1 MASIPLDVPT
11 TPAVRP
17 PRDWSGWIGA
27 NAALLL
33 LGFVFVL
40 PLLWLLVAA
49 VDKTASWT
57 IEIPHFT
64 LHNFSA
70 ALAGGNLGA
79 LGNSVIMALVAT
91 AVSTI
96 PAAMAAYA
104 LSRHRIPLRAT
115 VLVTV
120 LLLSGLPISIIVI
133 PVYQIFSQH
142 GWLALLPTA
151 LFLGVT
157 SLPIELWLIKGFI
170 DVLPVDIEEA
180 ARVEGASSLAILG
193 RIIVPLTL
201 PGITAAGLFGFIN
214 AWGALLVPLILIPDP
229 SQQPAALV
237 FPQFI
242 TDTHILYG
250 EIAAYSLVYALP
262 VILLYLLV
270 IRIFRGGFHLAGT
283 SG

>member
-1 MASIPLDVPT
+1 MASDPLEMPST
-11 TPAVRP
+11 APVRKR
-17 PRDWSGWIGA
+17 RDWSGWIGA
-27 NAALLL
+27 NTALLL

-40 PLLWLLVAA
+40 PLLWLLEAS

-70 ALAGGNLGA
+70 ALAGGNSGA
-79 LGNSVIMALVAT
+79 LRNSAIMALVAT

-96 PAAMAAYA
+96 PAALAAYA
-104 LSRHRIPLRAT
+104 LSRYRIPLRAT
-115 VLVTV
+115 LLVTV

-142 GWLALLPTA
+142 GWLTLIPTA

-157 SLPIELWLIKGFI
+157 SLPIELWLIKGYI

-180 ARVEGASSLAILG
+180 ARVEGASNLAILG
-193 RIIVPLTL
+193 RIVVPLTL
-201 PGITAAGLFGFIN
+201 PGITAACLFGFIN
-214 AWGALLVPLILIPDP
+214 AWGALLVPLILIANPT
-229 SQQPAALV
+229 QQPAALV
-237 FPQFI
+237 FPQFM

-270 IRIFRGGFHLAGT
+270 VRIFRGKFNLTGA